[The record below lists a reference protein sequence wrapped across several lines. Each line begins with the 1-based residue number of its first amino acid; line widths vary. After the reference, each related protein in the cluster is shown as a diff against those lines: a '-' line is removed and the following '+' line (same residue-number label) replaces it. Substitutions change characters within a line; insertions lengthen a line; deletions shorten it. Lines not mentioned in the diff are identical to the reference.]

1 MIKFDLSM
9 VEFSKNDLRLGIKIP
24 DHLTEELAYFL
35 GFHVGDGHMSVQRR
49 KNKID
54 YRLAYD
60 DHHENGFLWYIEY
73 INPLIKKL
81 FNKEANITKTTR
93 GTVNI
98 SFRSKAILVFLN
110 RCCEIPC
117 GQKKYISVPS
127 IIQKSDNN
135 IKASFLR
142 GLADTDFSLSFK
154 KDGKYPTINHG
165 TYSKTLHE
173 SVKLLLIELG
183 ISCFAAMYHRER
195 KGTKLIT
202 YQIDIN
208 GRKNLE
214 KWMDLIGFSSYNAL
228 TRYLVWTKTGKLS
241 PGTNV
246 YDRIRILEER
256 GIKFP

>member
-1 MIKFDLSM
+1 MIQFDLSM

-35 GFHVGDGHMSVQRR
+35 GFHVGDGHMSVKRR

-60 DHHENGFLWYIEY
+60 DHHENGFLWYVEH

-81 FNKEANITKTTR
+81 FNKETSITKTTR

-98 SFRSKAILVFLN
+98 SFCSKAILAFLN
-110 RCCEIPC
+110 SCEIPC
-117 GQKKYISVPS
+117 GPKKYISVPS

-135 IKASFLR
+135 IKANFLR

-165 TYSKTLHE
+165 TYSKSLHE

-183 ISCFAAMYHRER
+183 ISYFAATYHRER

-208 GRKNLE
+208 GKKNL
-214 KWMDLIGFSSYNAL
+214 KQWMNQIGFSSYNTI
-228 TRYLVWTKTGKLS
+228 TRYLVWSETGKLS
-241 PGTNV
+241 PGTNIH
-246 YDRIRILEER
+246 DRIKILKER

>member
-1 MIKFDLSM
+1 MIKLDVSK

-24 DHLTEELAYFL
+24 EHLTEDLAYFL
-35 GFHVGDGHMSVQRR
+35 GFHVGDGHMSILKR

-60 DHHENGFLWYIEY
+60 DHYENGFLWYVEY
-73 INPLIKKL
+73 IKPLIKKL
-81 FNKEANITKTTR
+81 FNKEIIITKTTR

-98 SFRSKAILVFLN
+98 SFRSKAVLTFLN
-110 RCCEIPC
+110 NCCEIPC
-117 GQKKYISVPS
+117 GPKKHISVPS
-127 IIQKSDNN
+127 ILRNSNN
-135 IKASFLR
+135 SLKAKFLR

-154 KDGKYPTINHG
+154 KNGKYPTINHG

-173 SVKLLLIELG
+173 SVKLLLADLG
-183 ISCFAAMYHRER
+183 ITYFAAAYHRER

-208 GRKNLE
+208 GKNTL
-214 KWMDLIGFSSYNAL
+214 KQWMNLIGFSSYNSI
-228 TRYLVWTKTGKLS
+228 TRYLVWSKTGKLS

-246 YDRIRILEER
+246 YDRIKILEER